1 MESQRKPAAVRVVT
15 KVRPDVL
22 AVFAL
27 TLNLYNV
34 DDAIFP
40 DVLCDAVFAARQ
52 FNDADISRTLPDAHY
67 VAVILKEVGLCGP
80 LLVPQ

>member
-1 MESQRKPAAVRVVT
+1 MESQSKPAAVRMVT
-15 KVRPDVL
+15 KVRPDVFAIL
-22 AVFAL
+22 AL

-40 DVLCDAVFAARQ
+40 DVFCHAVFAARQ
-52 FNDADISRTLPDAHY
+52 FNDADISRTPYSHH
-67 VAVILKEVGLCGP
+67 VAVILKDVDLCGH